1 VTRDA
6 AVFDRVRQA
15 VAGDLRPV
23 RRLWSP
29 GRRVLLLAPVA
40 LAIAAVATQQ
50 YGRNDL
56 ATLGAVIVW
65 GFFALQCVLALLV
78 FGVALCLAV
87 PGYGMSRRSVGL
99 MCAAVATVL
108 AVVTLTTFVAH
119 PTFAHVDRGWR
130 LWNACVRG
138 ALPLGVPL
146 LLLSCLLAA
155 RAFPAQPTLVGAL
168 CGLAT
173 GLVTDAGWRLTC
185 EVSAP
190 SHVVTAHHL
199 AIAVM
204 AGAGAI
210 FTAVLDRRRWRSLTL

>member
-1 VTRDA
+1 MAREA

-15 VAGDLRPV
+15 VAADLRPV

-40 LAIAAVATQQ
+40 LAIAAIATQQ

-65 GFFALQCVLALLV
+65 GFFALQWVLALLV

-87 PGYGMSRRSVGL
+87 PGYVISRRSVWL
-99 MCAAVATVL
+99 ICAAAATVL
-108 AVVTLTTFVAH
+108 AVAALTTFVAH
-119 PTFAHVDRGWR
+119 PTFAPVDRGWR

-138 ALPLGVPL
+138 PLWLGVPL

-155 RAFPAQPTLVGAL
+155 RAFPTQPTLVGAL
-168 CGLAT
+168 CGLGT

-185 EVSAP
+185 EVTAP
-190 SHVVTAHHL
+190 SHVVTAHYL

-204 AGAGAI
+204 AGAGAL
-210 FTAVLDRRRWRSLTL
+210 FTAALDRRHWRSHTI